1 MVPVR
6 RTVMAMLQMTGMDYR
21 KSEHARVTR
30 NGGARVVAWLAL
42 FALLMSGCASLPPP
56 SEHPIEQAYDRPE
69 MTALGRLVAIAAQL
83 HAGDSGFLILD
94 TGRQAFL
101 QRAALIEAAERS
113 IDAQYYIW
121 NSDLSGR
128 YLARRLLLAADRG
141 VRVRLLLDDINVA
154 GRDQVLAALD
164 RHPNIQI
171 RIYNPLAKRAGFGKW
186 LSFIGDFQRLNRRM
200 HNKTFVVDATF
211 GIVGGRNIG
220 DEYFD
225 LHPHVNHR
233 DRDVLVVG
241 PVVQDVSMNFDV
253 YWNNTWSYPIGML
266 ANADAD
272 DHTIEAQL
280 AQARATA
287 GDTTGL
293 EHAPALDAAR
303 ARADIQQ
310 SLAQLTWA
318 PAELVFDLPAED
330 MDAVTDEPRQTAQ
343 ALRALVDQSRSEIL
357 IESAYFILGDR
368 QLEMMPELRAQG
380 VRVAA
385 LTNSLASND
394 LTANHAGYARWRS
407 SMLTHGMELYELRP
421 DAAACAVWFEA
432 PGYCDRAAVS
442 LHAKSA
448 VFDRKTLYV
457 GSFNVN
463 LRSIYLNGET
473 VLIIHSPELAQRV
486 ARDIELG
493 MAPANSWQVGKDDN
507 GRLHWSS
514 DGGTVW
520 THEPATGWWR
530 RFKSGLIGLLPV
542 EKYL

>member
-1 MVPVR
+1 MVITMQQLAEISYPK
-6 RTVMAMLQMTGMDYR
+6 TAKTGVFPR
-21 KSEHARVTR
+21 ISARAGVLL
-30 NGGARVVAWLAL
+30 AALWLL
-42 FALLMSGCASLPPP
+42 SGCAALPPQSGRP
-56 SEHPIEQAYDRPE
+56 DEPAFAEPGLTESGRHVGELLQQHRGQAG
-69 MTALGRLVAIAAQL
+69 L
-83 HAGDSGFLILD
+83 LILD

-101 QRAALIEAAERS
+101 HRAALIEAAERS

-121 NSDLSGR
+121 NSDVSGR

-141 VRVRLLLDDINVA
+141 VRVRLLLDDVNVA
-154 GRDQVLAALD
+154 GRDPVLAALD

-171 RIYNPLAKRAGFGKW
+171 RIYNPFATRAGPGKW
-186 LSFIGDFQRLNRRM
+186 LGFIAEFQRLNRRM

-225 LHPHVNHR
+225 MHPQVNHR
-233 DRDVLVVG
+233 DRDMLVVG
-241 PVVQDVSMNFDV
+241 PVVQDVSMNFDA

-266 ANADAD
+266 AHEVAE
-272 DHTIEAQL
+272 DHRIGTQL
-280 AQARATA
+280 AQARAAA

-293 EHAPALDAAR
+293 ELAPALDASMGR
-303 ARADIQQ
+303 AHVRE

-330 MDAVTDEPRQTAQ
+330 VDAVADEPRQTAQ
-343 ALRALVDQSRSEIL
+343 ALRALVDRSRSEVL

-368 QLEMMPELRAQG
+368 QLETMPQLRARG

-385 LTNSLASND
+385 LTNSLATND

-421 DAAACAVWFEA
+421 DAAACAVWFED
-432 PGYCDRAAVS
+432 PGYCGRAAVS

-486 ARDIELG
+486 ARDIELA
-493 MAPANSWQVGKDDN
+493 MAPENSWQVSQDAE
-507 GRLHWSS
+507 GRLRWSS
-514 DGGTVW
+514 DGGAVW
-520 THEPATGWWR
+520 THEPAAGWWR
-530 RFKSGLIGLLPV
+530 RFKSGLLGLLPL